1 MSASVSLFVKLSNLR
16 KTKNSVGEYAIFN
29 LKDKSRV
36 GIIVDYSRG
45 YTVVNGV

>member
-1 MSASVSLFVKLSNLR
+1 MHQHGKESLHYYLSIKFHHLKLKR
-16 KTKNSVGEYAIFN
+16 T

-36 GIIVDYSRG
+36 DIIVDYSRA